1 MDGIRNDR
9 LQSAD
14 RESEFSSSLSSRK
27 ALKMK
32 QKIDLQFF
40 TILSVSICT
49 FAFTCCVESSICN
62 AQGLQTSSANTTQ
75 LYGQWN
81 HPTEQQTQSAPPA
94 DDPTKDKF
102 RNLFPSVNLRPI
114 ADRSAAKYPLQPQ
127 KPSPM
132 TELAP
137 KARPLQPV
145 SQNNFIPGKF
155 SQEPSPGGDFVHV
168 NHHEASTAEAVMPL
182 PKSTPTWNNVA
193 PTLNTQAEVENWPT
207 TQRSDVTS
215 QSSLSGIV
223 GSIQSS
229 SKELLGGFQ
238 SKGGWGEKIAALF
251 GGPNNQSKKVFGSL
265 ALVIGGYLG
274 FVWLM
279 RKFNFSSN
287 RGIPSEVIEVI
298 GNAPFGPRKNLQLVR
313 LGSKLL
319 LLMNGPEGTHPV
331 GEITD
336 AEEVDHLISLCKGRR
351 TKATSS
357 VSSAVKQ
364 ISDRVPQLRPT
375 PRESTFST
383 SQLVQALESIQNS
396 NRSNTVF
403 EA

>member
-1 MDGIRNDR
+1 
-9 LQSAD
+9 
-14 RESEFSSSLSSRK
+14 
-27 ALKMK
+27 MK
-32 QKIDLQFF
+32 QKIDLQYFAM
-40 TILSVSICT
+40 LSVSICA
-49 FAFTCCVESSICN
+49 FAFTCHIDPPNCN

-81 HPTEQQTQSAPPA
+81 HPTEEQTQNAPPA
-94 DDPTKDKF
+94 EDPTRDKF
-102 RNLFPSVNLRPI
+102 RNLFPPANLRPI
-114 ADRSAAKYPLQPQ
+114 ADRSAANYPLQPR
-127 KPSPM
+127 KPAPM

-182 PKSTPTWNNVA
+182 PKSTPAWNDVA
-193 PTLNTQAEVENWPT
+193 PELNTQAEVENWPT
-207 TQRSDVTS
+207 TLQTDVTS

-229 SKELLGGFQ
+229 SKEFLGGLQ
-238 SKGGWGEKIAALF
+238 SEGGWGEKISALF
-251 GGPNNQSKKVFGSL
+251 GGSNNQSKKVFGSL
-265 ALVIGGYLG
+265 ALIIGGYLG
-274 FVWLM
+274 FVALM

-336 AEEVDHLISLCKGRR
+336 AEEVDYLISLCKGKG

-357 VSSAVKQ
+357 VMSAVKQ
-364 ISDRVPQLRPT
+364 FSNRMPQQRENSGRTLHPAT
-375 PRESTFST
+375 PAPRESTFST
-383 SQLVQALESIQNS
+383 SQLVQALESIQKS